1 MPNNVTTRMRI
12 YGEKAN
18 DVLEAIKGEREAI
31 DFEVIIPPPEN
42 MFRGSF
48 GQKEKKLCQEEGRPN
63 WYDWQRENWG
73 TKWNAYSQSVTR
85 KDEWMV
91 EIEFDTAW
99 QFPQPI
105 LDALQKQ
112 YPEVRFSGHWV
123 EEFSE
128 SAGVF

>member
-42 MFRGSF
+42 MFRGNL
-48 GQKEKKLCQEEGRPN
+48 GQTEKKLCQEEGRPN